1 MARSKTHHA
10 LVSLL
15 LIVTLA
21 VGGVGYIHDRE
32 MAHTYERKRARF
44 DALSEALGN
53 VNVAYWEWNL
63 ETDEIQW
70 STRLWGIY
78 GWPEESLATY
88 DRWLQIVHP
97 QDRSRVD
104 AICRRAVETGESYV
118 MTYRVIGAD
127 GELRIIMESASIAAT
142 GNVMVGVCVANQ
154 IGDALAAD
162 RAAASVSGDSVSI
175 FP

>member
-1 MARSKTHHA
+1 MARSKTHHF

-44 DALSEALGN
+44 DALSEALAN
-53 VNVAYWEWNL
+53 VNVAYWEWDL
-63 ETDEIQW
+63 ETDTIRW
-70 STRLWGIY
+70 SPRLWRVY
-78 GWPEESLATY
+78 GWPEEAVATY
-88 DRWLQIVHP
+88 DRWLRLVHP
-97 QDRSRVD
+97 QDRDRVD
-104 AICRRAVETGESYV
+104 AICRRAVERGESYV

-127 GELRIIMESASIAAT
+127 GDLRIIMESASIAAT
-142 GNVMVGVCVANQ
+142 GNVMVRVCVANQ

-162 RAAASVSGDSVSI
+162 RAAASGQMDSAAT